1 MNDRVV
7 HILHF
12 YADSLSHPQFM
23 NDWSFI
29 NCKDAMERA
38 RACGCKEAFT
48 SRLSNQSVAVGRI
61 AASAGAP
68 HCVPAGSWRFVKK
81 LLACLAHV
89 EWGRE
94 MNIASKVGSRI
105 RTLREA
111 AGLTQSE
118 LAATAY
124 VTRQSVGNWERGN
137 TLPDVQSL
145 QLVAKALNTTVDGLL
160 GDELPDMLE
169 ETAEARRQLTHCL
182 AALGAIFALELLLVF
197 LYSSFLRAP
206 GSGEFRLVLS
216 GMRVVLCFASMP
228 IAKRFRSIASG
239 QDLGDAISIMMFVE
253 GYPKGK
259 EPPATWF
266 YRVLLTNLPA
276 FYTFYIVLLAAALIA
291 VAYA

>member
-1 MNDRVV
+1 MR
-7 HILHF
+7 
-12 YADSLSHPQFM
+12 PP
-23 NDWSFI
+23 
-29 NCKDAMERA
+29 
-38 RACGCKEAFT
+38 G
-48 SRLSNQSVAVGRI
+48 
-61 AASAGAP
+61 
-68 HCVPAGSWRFVKK
+68 GSWLFVKK

-105 RTLREA
+105 RILREA

-145 QLVAKALNTTVDGLL
+145 QLVARALNTTVDGLL
-160 GDELPDMLE
+160 GDGLPSIIE
-169 ETAEARRQLTHCL
+169 ETAEARRQLTRCL
-182 AALGAIFALELLLVF
+182 SALGVIFSLELILLF
-197 LYSSFLRAP
+197 TYSAFLRAS

-228 IAKRFRSIASG
+228 IAKRFRSIVSG
-239 QDLGDAISIMMFVE
+239 QNLGDAISIMMFVE

-266 YRVLLTNLPA
+266 YRVLLANLPA
-276 FYTFYIVLLAAALIA
+276 FYALYIVLLFAALIA
-291 VAYA
+291 VACA